1 MSQRLWK
8 SAPPLSQAMS
18 MAFRI
23 ESVTTMN
30 LEGLEQHPDGAM
42 LTFMAKYLAVRW
54 YLARRIYEGH
64 YGRSFG
70 SPCGPLRRIFSSL
83 HRSSGF
89 NPVLFAIRA
98 SIQGPISIMLPPHAS
113 VLIPAK
119 AS

>member
-1 MSQRLWK
+1 
-8 SAPPLSQAMS
+8 

-70 SPCGPLRRIFSSL
+70 SPCGPLRRISDHLISSL